1 MDPSPSD
8 EEVNFDLFGDF
19 SPEEQE
25 RTSARHATMNKANDA
40 RLNHLQHS
48 HTSPEDRTIKD
59 NRWLFMHT
67 RRHHR
72 HDSNSSPDATLPCM
86 ISQLLTRDECQTILN
101 QLPSATSTD
110 WTTARHSA
118 FPTTDIPV
126 ATTPSLHYLM
136 PLLQDRLVSSVL
148 APTYGFARHQLGF
161 RDLFLVRYDS
171 QAQQGLA
178 PHTDGCLM
186 SFSILINS
194 PDDFEG
200 GGTLFYIDSKTVMM
214 RPTHQGDVVHHDA
227 CITHQGVNITR
238 GKRIILVGFVD
249 TIDTIRQEQQSNG
262 TRKLRSE

>member
-8 EEVNFDLFGDF
+8 DEANFDLFGDL
-19 SPEEQE
+19 SPDEQE
-25 RTSARHATMNKANDA
+25 QTSARHATMNKANDA
-40 RLNHLQHS
+40 RLDQLQHS
-48 HTSPEDRTIKD
+48 RISPEDRTIKA

-72 HDSNSSPDATLPCM
+72 HDSSPDATLPCL
-86 ISQLLTRDECQTILN
+86 IPQLLTQDECQTILD
-101 QLPSATSTD
+101 QLPGATSTE

-118 FPTTDIPV
+118 FPTTDIPI
-126 ATTPSLHYLM
+126 ATTPSLRYLM

-148 APTYGFARHQLGF
+148 APIYGFARHQLGF

-200 GGTLFYIDSKTVMM
+200 GGTLFYTGSNTVMM

-238 GKRIILVGFVD
+238 GERIILVGFVD
-249 TIDTIRQEQQSNG
+249 TVDTIRQDQLGNG
-262 TRKLRSE
+262 ARKLRSE